1 MNGKVAVVTGGSRG
15 IGAAVV
21 HWLAAA
27 GYVVCF
33 SHRDSA
39 AAADAVAAA
48 VADAGGT
55 AHAVR
60 ADVAREADIVAL
72 FQAADALGPLAAL
85 VNNAG
90 FTGPAARRMVDADAA
105 LLNQVFAV
113 NVIGPMLAARE
124 AIRRMST
131 AHGGAGG
138 RIVNVSSTAAKRGSP
153 GEWVDY
159 AAAKAALDTFTR
171 GLALELTGE
180 NIRVNA
186 VAPGLTDTDLHARAG
201 APDRAQRMAP
211 RIPLGRA
218 GTADEM
224 ARAIAWLVTDAPD
237 YMTGTVIPVD
247 GGF

>member
-1 MNGKVAVVTGGSRG
+1 MSAPVAIVTGGSRG

-21 HWLAAA
+21 RRLASA
-27 GYVVCF
+27 GHTVCF

-39 AAADAVAAA
+39 EDAAA
-48 VADAGGT
+48 VIAAVTEAGGV

-60 ADVAREADIVAL
+60 ADVASEADIVAL

-90 FTGPAARRMVDADAA
+90 FTGPAGRRVADAEA
-105 LLNQVFAV
+105 DLLARVFAI

-124 AIRRMST
+124 AVRRMAT
-131 AHGGAGG
+131 GRGGTGG
-138 RIVNVSSTAAKRGSP
+138 RIVNVSSSAARRGSP

-171 GLALELTGE
+171 GLALELTGDG
-180 NIRVNA
+180 IRVNA
-186 VAPGLTDTDLHARAG
+186 VAPGLTDTGLHALAG
-201 APDRAQRMAP
+201 APDRAQRLAP

-218 GTADEM
+218 GSADEM

-237 YMTGTVIPVD
+237 YMTGAIVPVD